1 MVAQPAPACA
11 GWGVFNALP
20 TIGSDTTDMDAT
32 DRTNGSC
39 GGREGDYRVFVL
51 RLWHETG
58 GDGTGAPVW
67 RCSLED
73 PATGQRRG
81 FASPHGLAGYL
92 ISVFGEAGEAGH
104 AKEDGHGTVQR
115 LD

>member
-1 MVAQPAPACA
+1 
-11 GWGVFNALP
+11 
-20 TIGSDTTDMDAT
+20 MDGANRRA
-32 DRTNGSC
+32 D
-39 GGREGDYRVFVL
+39 GGGARDGDYRVFLL
-51 RLWHETG
+51 RLWHEAG
-58 GDGTGAPVW
+58 GAGTAPPVW

-81 FASPHGLAGYL
+81 FASPEGLAGYL

>member
-1 MVAQPAPACA
+1 
-11 GWGVFNALP
+11 
-20 TIGSDTTDMDAT
+20 MDAT
-32 DRTNGSC
+32 NRIS
-39 GGREGDYRVFVL
+39 GGREARDGDYRVFVL

-58 GDGTGAPVW
+58 GEATAAPVW

-81 FASPHGLAGYL
+81 FTSPEGLAGYL
-92 ISVFGEAGEAGH
+92 ISVFGEVGVAGH
-104 AKEDGHGTVQR
+104 AKGDGHGTWQR

>member
-1 MVAQPAPACA
+1 MDGTNPLSGA
-11 GWGVFNALP
+11 WG
-20 TIGSDTTDMDAT
+20 TRDA
-32 DRTNGSC
+32 
-39 GGREGDYRVFVL
+39 DYRVFVL

-58 GDGTGAPVW
+58 GEGAGAPVW

-81 FASPHGLAGYL
+81 FTSPEGLAGYL
-92 ISVFGEAGEAGH
+92 ISVFGETGEAGH
-104 AKEDGHGTVQR
+104 AKEDGHGTAQR